1 MKKLAFALVL
11 IPFLAFAQV
20 EDVPIGKIELGNNAK
35 NFFIK
40 DGEGYKLNQYK
51 DVFANQEAIDHVR
64 RARTNKTIGSVMLY
78 TGSFFV
84 GYGVGH
90 VLSIKDFEL
99 YGEIVKQDRRRNTGW
114 IIAGSGLGVAL
125 ASIPMWNGY
134 VKNIKKAVDLE
145 NDETETSVSQMRLN
159 INGNGFGLAYQF

>member
-1 MKKLAFALVL
+1 
-11 IPFLAFAQV
+11 
-20 EDVPIGKIELGNNAK
+20 
-35 NFFIK
+35 
-40 DGEGYKLNQYK
+40 
-51 DVFANQEAIDHVR
+51 
-64 RARTNKTIGSVMLY
+64 MLY